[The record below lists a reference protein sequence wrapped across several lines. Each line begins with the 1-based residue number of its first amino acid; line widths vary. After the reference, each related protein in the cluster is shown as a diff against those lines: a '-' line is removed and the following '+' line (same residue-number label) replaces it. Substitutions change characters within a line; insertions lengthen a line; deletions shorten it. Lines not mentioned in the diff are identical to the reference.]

1 VAVFSDKQYAEYGAD
16 KLTKDLYSGAANS
29 SMTHHNGQVTA
40 RLSQKIS
47 YYAAPS
53 SQLGWVMGV

>member
-1 VAVFSDKQYAEYGAD
+1 VAVSSDKQYAEYGAD
-16 KLTKDLYSGAANS
+16 KLPKALYSGAVNG

-47 YYAAPS
+47 YTTLQLAAS
-53 SQLGWVMGV
+53 WAG